1 MIVDSRRLFQ
11 QLLRDFT
18 TDDSRT
24 EKEAILFWLL
34 ESKFALSRAEIMAG
48 KKVRVDQSLLNGFI
62 HRLNKNEPLQY
73 ILEEAEFYGRKFRV
87 GPAVLIPRP
96 ETELL
101 VKMVVD
107 HFQGNKQEI
116 TLLDIGTGSGC
127 IAITLALEL
136 PFATVLA
143 TDISS
148 DALGIAKENAKR
160 LTANVQFQIQ
170 DILNDT
176 LSMGQLDAVVSNP
189 PYILENERILLQKKV
204 VEYEPAQALFVP
216 DSNPLLFYKAI
227 AEKARQSLKPG
238 GLLLTEIN
246 ERLGNDMAALFESLG
261 YADVKIHKDLCEK
274 DRLVSGMTNYE

>member
-1 MIVDSRRLFQ
+1 MIVDSRQLFQ

-18 TDDSRT
+18 TDDSRA

-34 ESKFALSRAEIMAG
+34 ESKLALFREEIMAG
-48 KKVRVDQSLLNGFI
+48 KKVSVDQLLLDQFI
-62 HRLNKNEPLQY
+62 HRLNNHEPLQY

-96 ETELL
+96 ETELV
-101 VKMVVD
+101 VKLVVD
-107 HFQGNKQEI
+107 HFQGSKQEI
-116 TLLDIGTGSGC
+116 RLLDIGTGSGC

-136 PFATVLA
+136 PAATIFATE
-143 TDISS
+143 ISS

-160 LTANVQFQIQ
+160 LKANVQFQKH
-170 DILNDT
+170 DILNHT
-176 LSMGQLDAVVSNP
+176 LSLGPLDAVVSNP
-189 PYILENERILLQKKV
+189 PYILENEKPLLQKKV

-216 DSNPLLFYKAI
+216 DSNPLLFYEAI

-261 YADVKIHKDLCEK
+261 YADVKILKDLRGK
-274 DRLVSGMTNYE
+274 DRLVIGRNKS

>member
-1 MIVDSRRLFQ
+1 MIVDSRQLFQ

-34 ESKFALSRAEIMAG
+34 ESKFALSRAEIIAG
-48 KKVRVDQSLLNGFI
+48 KKVRVDQSLLDQFM
-62 HRLNKNEPLQY
+62 HRLNNHEPLQY
-73 ILEEAEFYGRKFRV
+73 ILGEAEFYGRKFMV
-87 GPAVLIPRP
+87 NPAVLIPRP

-148 DALGIAKENAKR
+148 DALSIAKENAKR
-160 LTANVQFQIQ
+160 LMANVQFQIQ

-189 PYILENERILLQKKV
+189 PYILENEKILLQKKV
-204 VEYEPAQALFVP
+204 VEYEPGQALFVP
-216 DSNPLLFYKAI
+216 DPNPLLFHQAI
-227 AEKARQSLKPG
+227 AEKVRQSLKPG

-246 ERLGNDMAALFESLG
+246 ERLSHETAALFESFG
-261 YADVKIHKDLCEK
+261 YADVRIHKDLCGK
-274 DRLVSGMTNYE
+274 NRLVSGMTNYE

>member
-34 ESKFALSRAEIMAG
+34 ENKFALSRAEIIAG

-216 DSNPLLFYKAI
+216 DSNPLLFHTAI

-246 ERLGNDMAALFESLG
+246 ESLGKETAALFRSFG
-261 YADVKIHKDLCEK
+261 YTDVKIIKDLDGK
-274 DRLVSGMTNYE
+274 DRVVIGRNKT

>member
-73 ILEEAEFYGRKFRV
+73 ILEEAEFYGRKLRV

>member
-24 EKEAILFWLL
+24 EKEAILLWLL

-216 DSNPLLFYKAI
+216 DSNPLLFHQAI
-227 AEKARQSLKPG
+227 AKKARQSLKPG

-261 YADVKIHKDLCEK
+261 YADVKIHKDLCGK